1 MGHKDLRLEQIVQN
15 LVFYNFSLSW
25 LLPRDG
31 FQFIFSLRDNKNDLF
46 TLLHS
51 ASLSRFTHLSSPDS
65 CKVITLTS
73 IKKKIWRPVGGVK
86 IFASGWK
93 EPFNEK

>member
-1 MGHKDLRLEQIVQN
+1 MGHKDPRLGQIVQN
-15 LVFYNFSLSW
+15 LVFCNISLSW

-31 FQFIFSLRDNKNDLF
+31 FQFIFFLRDNENDLF

-51 ASLSRFTHLSSPDS
+51 ASLSRFIHLSSPDS

-73 IKKKIWRPVGGVK
+73 IKKKIWSPVGGVK
-86 IFASGWK
+86 IFTSGWK
-93 EPFNEK
+93 ELFNEK